1 MKTNRQIKYLIAVAA
16 VIIIIAILGYITVS
30 VNRSNGNP
38 GNDSAADTKSNISGK
53 QTDDLNKQV
62 ESFTLDD
69 DLRMAITELAGS
81 DEYLNKKSVTADEKH
96 WKEQFISDFIQNSRL
111 SFSYLDKISKE
122 NDGMVSVKELNYMQ
136 SSLTGVELDFSDI
149 VDKAVDANRSSSK
162 LNQGTL
168 SNYVYESA
176 SDGIDLSAILD
187 IESEPIGQDVW
198 IAKRI
203 VTVHLIKN
211 PKSCFD
217 GYTITSLTSTDL
229 GNSTG
234 EHQKDILKDERIK
247 AFLLGNDIKSAI
259 IKLATSNEYFNGK
272 DIKVGEKVWKEQFV
286 SDFIQNSG
294 KSFSYLTKISKEN
307 NGMIDVK
314 EINYMQKSLTGVELD
329 FSDVV
334 DKTVDIKQASDNL
347 SSGTLSGY
355 KYESVENGAV
365 ITGILD
371 TGIKNEDEDPWSGRR
386 KVKVYLVKNPE
397 SCFDAFTISSLS
409 SINIEN

>member
-1 MKTNRQIKYLIAVAA
+1 MKTNRQIKYLIAVVAA
-16 VIIIIAILGYITVS
+16 IIIIAILGYITVS

-62 ESFTLDD
+62 ESFTLGD
-69 DLRMAITELAGS
+69 DLRTAITELAGS
-81 DEYLNKKSVTADEKH
+81 DEYLDKKSVTADEKH

-136 SSLTGVELDFSDI
+136 KSLTGVELDFSDI

-176 SDGIDLSAILD
+176 SDGIDLTAILD
-187 IESEPIGQDVW
+187 IESEPIGQDFW

-211 PKSCFD
+211 PESCFD

-272 DIKVGEKVWKEQFV
+272 DIKVGEKAWKGQFV
-286 SDFIQNSG
+286 GDFIQNSG

-314 EINYMQKSLTGVELD
+314 EINAEIPYRG
-329 FSDVV
+329 
-334 DKTVDIKQASDNL
+334 
-347 SSGTLSGY
+347 
-355 KYESVENGAV
+355 
-365 ITGILD
+365 
-371 TGIKNEDEDPWSGRR
+371 
-386 KVKVYLVKNPE
+386 
-397 SCFDAFTISSLS
+397 
-409 SINIEN
+409 